1 MTKEIP
7 SGLQLP
13 PQDVQKSIDKTVS
26 YVVKNGP
33 SFELRL
39 KENNKDGKFD
49 FLIPDKP
56 YHEYYRWKL
65 SVESETVLE
74 QTEISRETN
83 NVTELQPQIP
93 IETPSPLPFLTTL
106 PMISMLDLDVIKI
119 TALFVAR
126 NGSQY
131 LTKLVSHQK
140 SLGNL
145 AQFEFTNKLHSF
157 NKLFLQYI
165 DQYKLVLEL
174 FKSKD
179 DSLFNNP
186 DKLLEIANNRA
197 QYNKQHKQEVQTKRK
212 QEHEK
217 RLHYASI
224 DWQDF
229 AVIGTI
235 EFTAVDAVQEL
246 PIPLNR
252 EDLLYRSLESK
263 QHDIVTPLQ
272 KRKEEVDNVD
282 QSPPPAPVPQKMKGM
297 KIKAAG
303 ESRLK
308 KSSPT
313 TNSIKC
319 PITGKMIPQDKFDDH
334 LRVLLRDPRYKQEQE
349 NFMKKNFTYSSNLTT
364 DQVYENIKRLVSKR
378 SGESIEQVAKRPQ
391 LGPS

>member
-1 MTKEIP
+1 MTTEIP

-13 PQDVQKSIDKTVS
+13 PQEVQKSIDKTVV
-26 YVVKNGP
+26 YVVKNGS

-56 YHEYYRWKL
+56 YHDYYIWKL
-65 SVESETVLE
+65 SVESKTLPE
-74 QTEISRETN
+74 QNQSSGETN
-83 NVTELQPQIP
+83 NLASEPQTQV
-93 IETPSPLPFLTTL
+93 ETPKPLPFLTSL

-119 TALFVAR
+119 TALFVAK
-126 NGSQY
+126 NGPQY

-157 NKLFLQYI
+157 NKLFLQYV

-174 FKSKD
+174 FESKE
-179 DSLFNNP
+179 DSLFNYP
-186 DKLLEIANNRA
+186 HQLLEEANKRA
-197 QYNKQHKQEVQTKRK
+197 QYNKQHKQQVQTKRE
-212 QEHEK
+212 QERER

-263 QHDIVTPLQ
+263 QHDVVTPVQ
-272 KRKEEVDNVD
+272 KPNEVEIADK
-282 QSPPPAPVPQKMKGM
+282 SPSPTPVPQKIKGM

-313 TNSIKC
+313 TNTIKC
-319 PITGKMIPQDKFDDH
+319 PITGKMIPEDKFDEH

-378 SGESIEQVAKRPQ
+378 SGEPIEQVVKRPQ
-391 LGPS
+391 IGPS